1 MPMRD
6 ATECR
11 TKRDTRLRKP
21 KRSAVV
27 EEGLEQEVAL
37 VRAFYANR
45 LVVEALENRRRA
57 QVGLK
62 GGLRSSRQGGSVAAI
77 LRRWFVGKQTM
88 DKAAKVTIKLQD
100 SLADEQLIAHHT
112 PLVGTAALLEMA
124 ASADLEQRQLVQVI
138 EAPHQ
143 AGYALLTLGVKMHKR
158 GRPPKAGTRPRIVL
172 PKYYIHHSVVA
183 ACREWTGGYE
193 ARNADAA
200 RLVVATNA
208 WSAIGSAPYS
218 TYRL

>member
-1 MPMRD
+1 M
-6 ATECR
+6 

-77 LRRWFVGKQTM
+77 LRRWFVGVSRGPLQG
-88 DKAAKVTIKLQD
+88 KL
-100 SLADEQLIAHHT
+100 
-112 PLVGTAALLEMA
+112 G
-124 ASADLEQRQLVQVI
+124 QV
-138 EAPHQ
+138 P
-143 AGYALLTLGVKMHKR
+143 GGGVR
-158 GRPPKAGTRPRIVL
+158 RDPKI
-172 PKYYIHHSVVA
+172 
-183 ACREWTGGYE
+183 
-193 ARNADAA
+193 
-200 RLVVATNA
+200 
-208 WSAIGSAPYS
+208 
-218 TYRL
+218 